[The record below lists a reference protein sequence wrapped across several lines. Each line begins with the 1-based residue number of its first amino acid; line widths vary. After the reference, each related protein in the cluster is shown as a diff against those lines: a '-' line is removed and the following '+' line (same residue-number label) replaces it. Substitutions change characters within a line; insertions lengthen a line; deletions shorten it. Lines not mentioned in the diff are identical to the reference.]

1 MPFTPFAQTTA
12 STGLFGPG
20 SDGAVILDGVT
31 TYARFATLAGST
43 YTLINDTF
51 PSSLVVNAGVTVK
64 MSNFRVFCRGA
75 VINNGTITAAGN
87 PAVGQAA
94 GANQGSTMLI
104 GGRAGGA
111 GGTGVSGGGA
121 NGTNANFGS
130 AGGGGGAGTSGT
142 AGTGGTTTVG
152 IGSATNNVFDTPFV
166 FMTGITSVFS
176 NTLGVTWG
184 AGGGGGGSDASSNAG
199 GGGGGG
205 GGAVFIMAYS
215 FTNNG
220 TVTVAGGAGAAG
232 AAGNAGG
239 GGGGAGGVIAVYT
252 LTPWAQNG
260 TLTVAGGA
268 LGAGVGTGAN
278 GVAGGVGVAFNGI
291 IN

>member
-31 TYARFATLAGST
+31 TFGRFSSLAANV
-43 YTLINDTF
+43 YTLTNDAF
-51 PSSLVVNAGVTVK
+51 PSSLVINAGVTLK
-64 MSNFRVFCRGA
+64 MANFRVFCRGA
-75 VINNGTITAAGN
+75 VINNGTMTAAGN
-87 PAVGQAA
+87 AAAGQAA

-111 GGTGVSGGGA
+111 GGTGVSGTGA

-130 AGGGGGAGTSGT
+130 AGGAGGAGTSG
-142 AGTGGTTTVG
+142 ANGTGGTSTVG
-152 IGSATNNVFDTPFV
+152 IGSAQNNVFDTPFP
-166 FMTGITSVFS
+166 FLGGITSVFS
-176 NTLGVTWG
+176 NTLGITSG

-205 GGAVFIMAYS
+205 GGSVFVMAYS

-220 TVTVAGGAGAAG
+220 TVTVQGGAGAAG

-239 GGGGAGGVIAVYT
+239 GGGGAGGIIAVYT

-260 TLTVAGGA
+260 TLNVAGGA

-278 GVAGGVGVAFNGI
+278 GVAGGVGFAINGI